1 LASLRTAN
9 DLFQTVAC
17 TTMLVSPG
25 HFDIFFPTDFHLLR
39 DLYALIMSPSS
50 TSSPSTGSSSSS
62 PRVSADF
69 FSPYTRRGVPSAA
82 VEATMSGRSGA
93 RVVRGLKVLDH
104 GEFLERWGEVD
115 MTRLRDGSN
124 PMVESYLNQKFLV

>member
-1 LASLRTAN
+1 
-9 DLFQTVAC
+9 
-17 TTMLVSPG
+17 MLVSPG

-50 TSSPSTGSSSSS
+50 NSSPSAGSSSSS

-82 VEATMSGRSGA
+82 IEATMSEGERRSGA